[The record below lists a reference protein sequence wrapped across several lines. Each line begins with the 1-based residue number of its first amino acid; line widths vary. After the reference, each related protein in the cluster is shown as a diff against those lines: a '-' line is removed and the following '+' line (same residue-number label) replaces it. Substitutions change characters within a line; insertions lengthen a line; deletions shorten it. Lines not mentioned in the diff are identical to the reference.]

1 MFNLIGFKKQN
12 EIILNNYISNNLHSS
27 VLIYGP
33 KGIGKRTFINKF
45 INDLLIK
52 IFDENSYLHHLN
64 LFKNNTHPNIKIL
77 EKVTDQKTK
86 KLKSHITIDQIRQ
99 TKKFLNESS
108 SVKKIK
114 KILIIDS
121 ADDLNINAANSFLK
135 ILEEPKKNT
144 LIFLISH
151 QISSLIPTI
160 RSRCLKIK
168 FNKHEFVDFKEILLD
183 KALNL
188 NDEEIKFYYDLTFGS
203 PGDAIT
209 LFNSNIIDCF
219 DTTIQSMCLKSFSKE
234 NTDLASIL
242 SKFNN
247 DEFKLYISL
256 LKSILVFLN
265 KLKNNDINKN
275 VYLSNKFE
283 LLKNYSNS
291 VTKKN
296 IIDRFNYLS
305 KNENDLF
312 TYNLDK
318 KMFILKF
325 LNI

>member
-33 KGIGKRTFINKF
+33 KVIGKRTFINKF

-168 FNKHEFVDFKEILLD
+168 FNKHEFVDFKEILSN

>member
-1 MFNLIGFKKQN
+1 MFNLIGFKNQN
-12 EIILNNYISNNLHSS
+12 EIILNKYFSNNLHSS

-64 LFKNNTHPNIKIL
+64 LYKNNTHPNIKIL

-86 KLKSHITIDQIRQ
+86 KLKSDITIDQIRQ
-99 TKKFLNESS
+99 IKKFLNESA

-135 ILEEPKKNT
+135 ILEEPNKNT
-144 LIFLISH
+144 VIFLISH
-151 QISSLIPTI
+151 QVSSLIPTI

-168 FNKHEFVDFKEILLD
+168 FNKHEFADFKEILSD

-219 DTTIQSMCLKSFSKE
+219 DTTIQSMYLKSFSKE
-234 NTDLASIL
+234 NTELTSIL

-275 VYLSNKFE
+275 FYLSNKFE
-283 LLKNYSNS
+283 LLKKYSNS

>member
-168 FNKHEFVDFKEILLD
+168 FNKHEFVDFKEILSN